1 MAKPKKSFLEGLG
14 ITAMPKWV
22 HGANLCTV
30 TVEVTEASTG
40 NRQFQFT
47 LTNENGARMFAWTGI
62 TEKSV
67 SIASSRLAPLIGLQA
82 DEKLSY
88 EDIVKISEA
97 DLSTLS
103 GTIRVFTE
111 ARNDG
116 ERTRTIFRRW
126 AHPDAETPA
135 VEAAKA
141 ANATAES
148 SAVPY

>member
-1 MAKPKKSFLEGLG
+1 MADFLKKLG
-14 ITAMPKWV
+14 IKPAPKWV
-22 HGANLCTV
+22 HGEHVCDA

-40 NRQFQFT
+40 NKQFRFT
-47 LTNENGARMFAWTGI
+47 LTSENGAVMYAWTGI

-67 SIASSRLAPLIGLQA
+67 SIASNRLAVLIGLGS

-97 DLSTLS
+97 DLSKLKAKV
-103 GTIRVFTE
+103 RVVTE

-126 AHPDAETPA
+126 AHPDAEAPA

-141 ANATAES
+141 ANATAQS